1 MLFAAVHWTLVICQG
16 FLLSRVQLH
25 QLYVLKC
32 CEEQRFRHEIAL
44 IYRSFCCAG
53 PHEPPMIGHI
63 HDLGKGTVAQ
73 GEDCFPGGQL
83 LITDCRDANIYAL
96 APLNLAKISSCTDC
110 VIVVGAVSGC
120 LHIED
125 SARVHLIAA
134 CRRIYISSCYDCVL
148 NLGTNRPP
156 VFCGDNRFV
165 KLAPYNTGYE
175 RLPLHLETTRISKQ
189 NLWDQPLFLKSVRG
203 SMDLDQQLHGSGVRA
218 DTPERTG
225 IDHIQAKKV
234 LLPPDKLSPF
244 TIPFRGGPGLL
255 AGGAVS
261 SSGQT
266 SHGRGSRGSGA
277 TPRQGSSPFALP
289 SQYAD
294 AMVKKL
300 RKVAEL
306 QGSVGKVSP
315 VHKKVL
321 ECLEA
326 RDELCSVCVQFCH
339 QNDGMFFLAPS

>member
-1 MLFAAVHWTLVICQG
+1 ML
-16 FLLSRVQLH
+16 
-25 QLYVLKC
+25 
-32 CEEQRFRHEIAL
+32 
-44 IYRSFCCAG
+44 
-53 PHEPPMIGHI
+53 GHI

-83 LITDCRDANIYAL
+83 LITDCKDANIYAL
-96 APLNLAKISSCTDC
+96 APLSLAKISSCTDC

-148 NLGTNRPP
+148 NLGTNRSP
-156 VFCGDNRFV
+156 VFCGDNRCV

-175 RLPLHLETTRISKQ
+175 RLPLHLETAGISKQ
-189 NLWDQPLFLKSVRG
+189 NLWDQPVFLKSVRG
-203 SMDLDQQLHGSGVRA
+203 SMDLDQQLYGSGLRT
-218 DTPERTG
+218 DTVERTG
-225 IDHIQAKKV
+225 VDQMQTKKV

-244 TIPFRGGPGLL
+244 TIPFRGGPGPL

-261 SSGQT
+261 SSAHAA
-266 SHGRGSRGSGA
+266 HGRSSRGAGA
-277 TPRQGSSPFALP
+277 TPRQSSSPFALP

-306 QGSVGKVSP
+306 QGSVGKVGLME
-315 VHKKVL
+315 KVL
-321 ECLEA
+321 LKILKM
-326 RDELCSVCVQFCH
+326 D
-339 QNDGMFFLAPS
+339 